1 MASAC
6 QFGRNKPLLA
16 AMTAQGDEFGRRE
29 QVLAVAERLI
39 LSRGSLNISLNV
51 IAEELG
57 VSRSLLYVYFESVPQ
72 IIDAL
77 FLEHALWLD
86 GLVTQMHTVHSEFR
100 PRMLGLFR
108 GYLRHLAERGHL
120 IQLVLRE
127 RHQDSPLQPES
138 SRVFRRI
145 LLIIARDVSRELQL
159 APRGAFVT
167 LELLA
172 AIPEALARLVRS
184 GAVDV
189 VVAMSTSERLLAAAL
204 DALEVREP

>member
-16 AMTAQGDEFGRRE
+16 AMTVQGDETGRRE
-29 QVLAVAERLI
+29 QVLAVAEQLVI
-39 LSRGSLNISLNV
+39 ARGSLNVSLNA

-57 VSRSLLYVYFESVPQ
+57 VSRSLLYVYFDSVPQ

-77 FLEHALWLD
+77 FFEQALRLD
-86 GLVTQMHTVHSEFR
+86 QLVKQMRDQHSDFR
-100 PRMLGLFR
+100 PRMLGLFH
-108 GYLRHLAERGHL
+108 GYLQHLVERGHL
-120 IQLVLRE
+120 IHLVLRE
-127 RHQDSPLQPES
+127 RHQDSPLQPQS
-138 SRVFRRI
+138 SRLFRRI
-145 LLIIARDVSRELQL
+145 LLIIARDVSCELQL

-189 VVAMSTSERLLAAAL
+189 AVAMSTSERLLAAAL
-204 DALEVREP
+204 DAMEVREA

>member
-1 MASAC
+1 
-6 QFGRNKPLLA
+6 
-16 AMTAQGDEFGRRE
+16 MTGQGDDIGRRE
-29 QVLAVAERLI
+29 QVLAVAERLV
-39 LSRGSLNISLNV
+39 LARGSLNVTLNA

-77 FLEHALWLD
+77 FAEQARSLD
-86 GLVTQMHTVHSEFR
+86 RLVAQMHAEHSDFR

-108 GYLRHLAERGHL
+108 GYLRHLSARGHL

-127 RHQDSPLQPES
+127 RHQDSPLQQES
-138 SRVFRRI
+138 SRLFRRI
-145 LLIIARDVSRELQL
+145 LLIVARDLSRELQL
-159 APRGAFVT
+159 APRAAFVT

-184 GAVDV
+184 GAIDEA
-189 VVAMSTSERLLAAAL
+189 VALATSERLLAAAL
-204 DALEVREP
+204 DAMAVRDA